1 MKSALEIAHE
11 AQLRPISEIAAAA
24 GILPEELEQSGL
36 YRGKVRL
43 SILDRL
49 SSRPNAKLVIVT
61 AITPTKAGE
70 GKTTTSVALTMG
82 LGKIGKKVM
91 LCLREPS
98 MGPVFGVKGGGT
110 GGGYSQIG
118 PMEDINLHFNGD
130 FHAVTAAH
138 NLLAAALDASIFNG
152 NPLRIDPS
160 SVIWPRTLDMND
172 RELRYTVVGLGGKT
186 HGVPRENQ
194 FIITAASEVMAV
206 FALSSSLSDLR
217 RRLGRIVVASTYD
230 GEPVTAEMLKVAGAM
245 TVVMKDAIKPN
256 IVQTLEGQPALVH
269 AGPFGNIAHAANS
282 IVADRIALKSAD
294 YVVTEAGFAS
304 DLGFQKFC
312 DIVCR
317 VGGFAPSAAVLVTT
331 VRATKSHGG
340 KPFNV
345 LGNEDLDALA
355 KGADNLAAHVQIVR
369 QYGLPCVVAINSF
382 PTDTARELALVRE
395 LALKA
400 GAETVV
406 MHSGFSEG
414 GAGATELAK
423 AVVDGVRQ
431 AEHVLFLTPTGT
443 PARAADR
450 GDRDQDLWRR
460 RDRSRVAGAE
470 GSREDREARSRP
482 RAGVHGEDAPV
493 AVARSVAAQPADR
506 FHPARARPRAER
518 RRRVRRRAVRRDAAD
533 AGPRQDAGVHEHRH
547 RRRGTDG
554 RAVLSPGI
562 RDPGFGIRGS
572 GIRRLDVPSSQG
584 GFQTAVPRTLQ
595 QAKHGCGDECGH
607 RRSQEQIERM
617 HRVIEEP
624 AEQCLAGRVWC
635 VCDHRQPAARDGTL
649 DHGHLE
655 AVVEIRDERGQVRDQ
670 GVVVERRE
678 NRGADEQ
685 RCLGRGW
692 RSPARS
698 TRPAARRGRRGRR
711 ERIRR
716 AAAS

>member
-1 MKSALEIAHE
+1 MKTALEIAHE
-11 AQLRPISEIAAAA
+11 AKLRPISEIATEA
-24 GILPEELEQSGL
+24 GILPEELEQSGQ
-36 YRGKVRL
+36 YRGKIRL

-49 SSRPNAKLVIVT
+49 ASRPNAKLVIVT

-138 NLLAAALDASIFNG
+138 NLLAAALDASLFNG

-160 SVIWPRTLDMND
+160 SVMWPRTLDMND

-186 HGVPRENQ
+186 HGVPRESQ

-282 IVADRIALKSAD
+282 IVADRIAIKSAD

-345 LGNEDLDALA
+345 LGNEDLDALR
-355 KGADNLAAHVQIVR
+355 KGADNLAAHVAIVR

-382 PTDTARELALVRE
+382 PTDTARELELVRE
-395 LALKA
+395 LATKA

-406 MHSGFSEG
+406 THSG
-414 GAGATELAK
+414 LL
-423 AVVDGVRQ
+423 R
-431 AEHVLFLTPTGT
+431 
-443 PARAADR
+443 RR
-450 GDRDQDLWRR
+450 RR
-460 RDRSRVAGAE
+460 RDRTR
-470 GSREDREARSRP
+470 
-482 RAGVHGEDAPV
+482 
-493 AVARSVAAQPADR
+493 
-506 FHPARARPRAER
+506 ER
-518 RRRVRRRAVRRDAAD
+518 RR
-533 AGPRQDAGVHEHRH
+533 
-547 RRRGTDG
+547 
-554 RAVLSPGI
+554 
-562 RDPGFGIRGS
+562 
-572 GIRRLDVPSSQG
+572 
-584 GFQTAVPRTLQ
+584 
-595 QAKHGCGDECGH
+595 
-607 RRSQEQIERM
+607 
-617 HRVIEEP
+617 HRV
-624 AEQCLAGRVWC
+624 
-635 VCDHRQPAARDGTL
+635 
-649 DHGHLE
+649 
-655 AVVEIRDERGQVRDQ
+655 
-670 GVVVERRE
+670 
-678 NRGADEQ
+678 
-685 RCLGRGW
+685 
-692 RSPARS
+692 
-698 TRPAARRGRRGRR
+698 
-711 ERIRR
+711 
-716 AAAS
+716 

>member
-1 MKSALEIAHE
+1 MKTALEIAHE
-11 AQLRPISEIAAAA
+11 AKLRPITDIATEA

-36 YRGKVRL
+36 YRGKIRL
-43 SILDRL
+43 SIIDRL

-138 NLLAAALDASIFNG
+138 NLLAAALDASLFNG

-186 HGVPRENQ
+186 HGVPRESQ

-282 IVADRIALKSAD
+282 IVADRIALKLSD
-294 YVVTEAGFAS
+294 YVITEAGFAS

-317 VGGFAPSAAVLVTT
+317 VARLTPSAAVLVTT

-340 KPFNV
+340 VAFKD
-345 LGNEDLDALA
+345 LGAENMEAIRQ
-355 KGADNLAAHVQIVR
+355 GADNLAAHINIVR
-369 QYGLPCVVAINSF
+369 QYGLPCVVTINGF
-382 PTDTARELALVRE
+382 PTDSEKEIALVKELALN
-395 LALKA
+395 A

-406 MHSGFSEG
+406 VHKGFGEG
-414 GAGATELAK
+414 GAGAVDLAN
-423 AVVDGVRQ
+423 AVV
-431 AEHVLFLTPTGT
+431 AACEKPNTFNYLTPDGT
-443 PARAADR
+443 PIVEQIQAIATRIYGAT
-450 GDRDQDLWRR
+450 GIDLQMQAQKDLERVNKLGLGTAPVCMAKTQMSLSHDPALR
-460 RDRSRVAGAE
+460 NRPSGFILPVRSLVPSAGA
-470 GSREDREARSRP
+470 GF
-482 RAGVHGEDAPV
+482 VV
-493 AVARSVAAQPADR
+493 A
-506 FHPARARPRAER
+506 
-518 RRRVRRRAVRRDAAD
+518 
-533 AGPRQDAGVHEHRH
+533 
-547 RRRGTDG
+547 
-554 RAVLSPGI
+554 L
-562 RDPGFGIRGS
+562 
-572 GIRRLDVPSSQG
+572 
-584 GFQTAVPRTLQ
+584 
-595 QAKHGCGDECGH
+595 CGD
-607 RRSQEQIERM
+607 M
-617 HRVIEEP
+617 HRMPGLGKTP
-624 AEQCLAGRVWC
+624 AFQKM
-635 VCDHRQPAARDGTL
+635 D
-649 DHGHLE
+649 
-655 AVVEIRDERGQVRDQ
+655 IDENGNTY
-670 GVVVERRE
+670 G
-678 NRGADEQ
+678 
-685 RCLGRGW
+685 L
-692 RSPARS
+692 
-698 TRPAARRGRRGRR
+698 T
-711 ERIRR
+711 
-716 AAAS
+716 